1 MKTVED
7 LRRMREQFKAEKE
20 ARKAGGVQ
28 IIVGLGTCGIAAG
41 AREVMAAIDEQ
52 IEKHNLKNVTVTK
65 TGCIGFCEQE
75 VLIDIVRPGEPRV
88 TYGKVTAADVPKII
102 EEHVIGGRVAGER
115 AFGKIAD

>member
-1 MKTVED
+1 MKTIED

-20 ARKAGGVQ
+20 ARKNSGIQ
-28 IIVGLGTCGIAAG
+28 IIIGLGTCGIAAG
-41 AREVMAAIDEQ
+41 AREVITAINEQ
-52 IEKHNLKNVTVTK
+52 LAKHNVKNVTLSQ

-75 VLIDIVRPGEPRV
+75 VLVDIVRPGEPRV

-102 EEHVIGGRVAGER
+102 EEHVVGGRVETNK